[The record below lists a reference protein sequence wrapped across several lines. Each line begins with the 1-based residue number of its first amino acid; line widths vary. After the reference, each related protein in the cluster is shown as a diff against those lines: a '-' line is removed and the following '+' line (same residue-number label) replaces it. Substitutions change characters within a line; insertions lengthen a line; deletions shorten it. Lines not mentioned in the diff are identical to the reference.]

1 MALRYMLAASAP
13 WYLPAL
19 FLACLSWAMAFQV
32 LDVVRQRP
40 FARRIYVLLPPGADP
55 WVASFTGV
63 RFVWIEPP
71 PSRGGH
77 GARVVRQ
84 HG

>member
-40 FARRIYVLLPPGADP
+40 VARRIYVLMPPVLTLGLLL
-55 WVASFTGV
+55 
-63 RFVWIEPP
+63 
-71 PSRGGH
+71 
-77 GARVVRQ
+77 
-84 HG
+84 